1 MITKLSTVCLLLITI
16 LANGGA
22 QPTTT
27 TEHDSSPQIA
37 KIIGVEE
44 LLAECARVQCH
55 QMSSQ
60 TATVQQLWMRQ
71 QISEAVVTASLDVQS
86 VLAEIANEH
95 ARLMELRSILDGRRD
110 RAVSLISAGNLV
122 IGSGIGILV
131 NALQFKDSTA
141 IAGDAIGVG
150 SGAAST
156 LLSIIGIHLQK
167 GPRHAVGRS
176 PNMLASLFGRKPV
189 LQSEYPA
196 SVMAYLNAVPEGEQ
210 TAQGTRLEQLRHEWD
225 KAGRLAEGKSKRAE
239 TKLDLLTSSLDS
251 GRRLSAGDIT
261 DRAFMLQ
268 DVAGRVALME
278 RDLAKMMHG
287 LRGR

>member
-1 MITKLSTVCLLLITI
+1 ME
-16 LANGGA
+16 
-22 QPTTT
+22 Q
-27 TEHDSSPQIA
+27 
-37 KIIGVEE
+37 
-44 LLAECARVQCH
+44 LLAECASLQCQ

-60 TATVQQLWMRQ
+60 PPTMQQLWVRQ

-86 VLAEIANEH
+86 VLAEIASEH

-122 IGSGIGILV
+122 IGSGVGILV

-167 GPRHAVGRS
+167 GPQHAVGRS
-176 PNMLASLFGRKPV
+176 PNMLSALFGRQAV
-189 LQSEYPA
+189 LQSEYPP
-196 SVMAYLNAVPEGEQ
+196 SVMAYLNSVPEGEAI
-210 TAQGTRLEQLRHEWD
+210 AQGTRLEQLRHEWQR
-225 KAGRLAEGKSKRAE
+225 AGRLAAGKSKRVE
-239 TKLDLLTSSLDS
+239 TKLDLLTSSLDG
-251 GRRLSAGDIT
+251 GRRLSSGDIT
-261 DRAFMLQ
+261 DRTFMLQ

-278 RDLAKMMHG
+278 RDLSKMMHG
-287 LRGR
+287 LRTR